1 MIDRDGLEADRHQLW
16 AEAVHRYKAGQKWW
30 LETPALE
37 ALATAE
43 QAARFKADVWQDPI
57 KRWLGRRKDVSISEV
72 LRGALRIA
80 ARDQTRSAEMRVAE
94 HSHTAMGFSK
104 YRARNGSERQNR
116 YRQHQS

>member
-1 MIDRDGLEADRHQLW
+1 
-16 AEAVHRYKAGQKWW
+16 
-30 LETPALE
+30 LE

-80 ARDQTRSAEMRVAE
+80 ARDQTRSAEMRVG
-94 HSHTAMGFSK
+94 SILTAMGFSK

-116 YRQHQS
+116 YRQPQS